1 MPEPGHLN
9 DVLVVLV
16 AAIVF
21 VSIFQRLR
29 ISPVLAY
36 LAAGLVIGPHGLGLI
51 SDEEG
56 AHFFAEFGV
65 IFLLFSIGL
74 ELPFER
80 IRALGS
86 YIFGLGLAQVFLT
99 SLLIALGAYALGAT
113 PEAAL
118 VIGGALALSSTATV
132 LQLLVE
138 KGEATTRH
146 GRAGIS
152 VLLFQDLAVVPLLVL
167 IPLLSGDDG
176 HIVEALAIA
185 GLKALAVLAGIL
197 LLGRLVVRPVY
208 RIVAATQNAELF
220 FATSLLLVL
229 GTGYATA
236 QANMSMALGA
246 FLAGLLLAESEYR
259 HQIEADIQPFRGL
272 FLGLFFITV
281 GMSIDV
287 AVMVDELVLVL
298 AIALGLIVGK
308 AALIAG
314 LCLAFRLE
322 KSVAL
327 RVGLLLAQG
336 GEFAFVI
343 LSLAVFEGVVTS
355 AWAQPAVIA
364 VAVTMAVTPL
374 LAELGRWCSD
384 LLEEKAAGDEN
395 DLASE
400 AESLR
405 RHVLIA
411 GFGRVGETVARLL
424 ERRGVPY
431 IALDLS
437 VQRVNEARRRGL
449 PVFFGDASRLEV
461 LRAAGIERARAV
473 VLTLDRPGPSE
484 QAVSL
489 VRRHYPKLEIIA
501 RGRDIPH
508 HNRLRTAGADAVVP
522 ETVEASLQLAG
533 SVLRSVGTEQEE
545 LERLLEETRQAE
557 FDHHEEDGESSP
569 SPNRRRLFRG
579 LQRRW
584 PFRRPHKR
592 D

>member
-9 DVLVVLV
+9 DVLVVLM

-21 VSIFQRLR
+21 VSLFQRLR

-36 LAAGLVIGPHGLGLI
+36 LAAGLTIGPHGLGLI

-80 IRALGS
+80 IRALRS

-99 SLLIALGAYALGAT
+99 SVLIAGGAYALGAS
-113 PEAAL
+113 EKAAL

-138 KGEATTRH
+138 KGEVTARH

-167 IPLLSGDDG
+167 IPLLAGDG
-176 HIVEALAIA
+176 GNILEALGIA
-185 GLKALAVLAGIL
+185 GVKALAVLVGIL

-236 QANMSMALGA
+236 MANMSMALGA

-281 GMSIDV
+281 GMSIDI
-287 AVMVDELVLVL
+287 ALLADNLWLVVSV
-298 AIALGLIVGK
+298 ALGLILGK
-308 AALIAG
+308 AGLITL
-314 LCLAFRLE
+314 LCLVFRLDRA
-322 KSVAL
+322 VAV

-343 LSLAVFEGVVTS
+343 LSLAVFEGVVPV

-364 VAVTMAVTPL
+364 VALTMAATPL
-374 LAELGRWCSD
+374 LAELGRRFEAA
-384 LLEEKAAGDEN
+384 LEEHSQSEA

-400 AESLR
+400 AEGLR

-411 GFGRVGETVARLL
+411 GYGRVGETIARLL
-424 ERRGVPY
+424 ERRDVPY
-431 IALDLS
+431 IALD
-437 VQRVNEARRRGL
+437 VNVHRVSEARRRRL

-461 LRAAGIERARAV
+461 LKAAGIDRARAV

-484 QAVSL
+484 QAVALIRS
-489 VRRHYPKLEIIA
+489 HYPDLQIIA
-501 RGRDIPH
+501 RGRDVPH
-508 HNRLRTAGADAVVP
+508 HHRLRTAGADAVVP
-522 ETVEASLQLAG
+522 EAVEASLQLAG
-533 SVLRSVGTEQEE
+533 NVLRAVGTEQEE
-545 LERLLEETRQAE
+545 LERLLEETRRAE
-557 FDHHEEDGESSP
+557 YDGENQDTQDDSAAKDRP
-569 SPNRRRLFRG
+569 GVLYGLDRL
-579 LQRRW
+579 W
-584 PFRRPHKR
+584 PFRRRQSR